1 MHSSKHKYHAAVPR
15 RTTRTPLPQ
24 SPTPLQ
30 IKMKITAS
38 LSLSHY
44 QLPQYNITPSTPH
57 ISSIIMLRRGIC
69 AQTNLI
75 CKRHC
80 TSITAATSASS
91 SPATCCLRNTPPTK
105 DLQCRGISF
114 IPNNT
119 NASTA
124 KSMTSLASLYT
135 NDTTNINLTVSK
147 HLNVH
152 VRTFQNVGHYHN
164 VADETLHSIQ
174 DAVEE
179 YFEDYYFYGLAER
192 GGDLDIPEVNY
203 ASGVLTINLPGH
215 GTWVLNK
222 QTPNEQ
228 IWWSSPISGPKRYE
242 YDEKRGRWVYSR
254 VVDESASED
263 VSDVSYSEE
272 DTLGGILNKEFGEL
286 FGEEGLDLE
295 A

>member
-1 MHSSKHKYHAAVPR
+1 
-15 RTTRTPLPQ
+15 
-24 SPTPLQ
+24 
-30 IKMKITAS
+30 
-38 LSLSHY
+38 
-44 QLPQYNITPSTPH
+44 
-57 ISSIIMLRRGIC
+57 MLRRGIC
-69 AQTNLI
+69 TQTNLI
-75 CKRHC
+75 CKRFC
-80 TSITAATSASS
+80 TSITAATRASS
-91 SPATCCLRNTPPTK
+91 SSSATCCLRNTPPTK
-105 DLQCRGISF
+105 DLQCRGIAF

-124 KSMTSLASLYT
+124 KSMTSLPSLYT

-179 YFEDYYFYGLAER
+179 YFEEYYDYGLAER
-192 GGDLDIPEVNY
+192 EGDLDIPEVNY

-286 FGEEGLDLE
+286 FGEGLDLE